1 MKNKNK
7 KWKWIVRKNKL
18 HMLQNESYIWQKL
31 QGMKLKDR
39 NWKRKERHLEI
50 HDNNTNKTSTKR
62 VRKHKENKRLIVPVP
77 FQLPRSTWKSRWHS
91 SIIKKRSPA
100 TPNSETNAH
109 INVLNSQYPNTRT
122 NVALISWENLIWQR
136 IMISNENVIN
146 LAISHEI

>member
-1 MKNKNK
+1 MLEKTNYTCFK
-7 KWKWIVRKNKL
+7 KKVTFGRNFRGW
-18 HMLQNESYIWQKL
+18 
-31 QGMKLKDR
+31 
-39 NWKRKERHLEI
+39 NWKTEI
-50 HDNNTNKTSTKR
+50 ENEKKDICRYMIITNKTSTKR

-91 SIIKKRSPA
+91 SIIKERSPA